1 MQTKTTLLA
10 LAVGLTVLA
19 GCGKQEGADPATGTP
34 PPAAGDGAAIDAASA
49 PADGTVD
56 APAADAA
63 PAAAE
68 AVAPAAPEAKAFDLQ
83 AIPVSTATLPAWP
96 YLQLPAGYEFDDA
109 DRLGERTKDLARIPV
124 WTGDQLLWV
133 EGRVFSDD
141 IDNID
146 GKTFSRFELAKGL
159 RQQVE
164 SLGGVRL
171 TERGYDRE
179 TYKASEKALDD
190 FRQEFD
196 DLQDAY
202 WYDKDVD
209 TYAIRR
215 ADGVVWVVL
224 QTRNED
230 AAVLVA
236 EGPAPTAD

>member
-1 MQTKTTLLA
+1 METSRTLLA
-10 LAVGLTVLA
+10 LGVTIALLG
-19 GCGKQEGADPATGTP
+19 GCKKQE
-34 PPAAGDGAAIDAASA
+34 
-49 PADGTVD
+49 
-56 APAADAA
+56 DAA

-68 AVAPAAPEAKAFDLQ
+68 PVAAAAAEPATPVPAPAAAEAAAPAAAAPGTRFDL
-83 AIPVSTATLPAWP
+83 AALPVSTAALPAWP
-96 YLQLPAGYEFDDA
+96 YLAPPAGYEFDDA
-109 DRLGERTKDLARIPV
+109 DRLERRTKDLARIPV
-124 WTGDQLLWV
+124 WTGGQLLWV
-133 EGRVFSDD
+133 EGRVFSDG
-141 IDNID
+141 IENAD

-159 RQQVE
+159 RQQIE
-164 SLGGVRL
+164 ALGGVRVS
-171 TERGYDRE
+171 ERSYARDF
-179 TYKASEKALDD
+179 YAANEKALDD